1 MKFLLKFFF
10 CLLPALF
17 LFSNSGKAQT
27 VIEGRVTN
35 QENNEPVAGA
45 NVYLSGTTIGSTTN
59 INGEYSFQTSKNG
72 VYKLIFSFVGFDTHV
87 IEIRINSQDTL
98 SYDVELAPNV
108 TELDEIVI
116 SSSNRDWQ
124 RDYNQF
130 EREFLGQ
137 TSNADKTEIVNSYVL
152 NFSSNAST
160 GQLIAEAEQPLTIRN
175 EALGYIIYAELDDFR
190 WTNSGEGFYRIYP
203 RFEEMES
210 DSRREQRNWEQN
222 RRSTYLGSLQHFLR
236 SLYNGNVNSNGFSLQ
251 GTVGIIPLTQGEVR
265 YELRARPD
273 VSPQLRQVLKGF
285 KIQSRLRISHG
296 ELGEYR
302 TKRFGGTPFGATI
315 SHISPN
321 TENGFFFIDN
331 FGNLLDPNSLKI
343 EGDWA
348 KNRVANQLPLDY
360 SLN

>member
-1 MKFLLKFFF
+1 MKSLLKLFF
-10 CLLPALF
+10 CLFLALF
-17 LFSNSGKAQT
+17 LFSNPGTAQT
-27 VIEGRVTN
+27 VIEGTVTN
-35 QENNEPVAGA
+35 EENNEPVVGA
-45 NVYLSGTTIGSTTN
+45 NVYLSGTTIGSTTDRD
-59 INGEYSFQTSKNG
+59 GFYSFKTSRNG
-72 VYKLIFSFVGFDTHV
+72 VYKLIFSFVGFDNNV
-87 IEIRINSQDTL
+87 IEIRVNSQDTL
-98 SYDVELAPNV
+98 SLDAELVPNV

-124 RDYNQF
+124 RDYNRF
-130 EREFLGQ
+130 EQEFLGQ
-137 TSNADKTEIVNSYVL
+137 TSNADKTEIVNNYVL
-152 NFSSNAST
+152 NFSTDAST

-175 EALGYIIYAELDDFR
+175 EALGYIIYAELDDFK
-190 WTNSGEGFYRIYP
+190 WANSGEGFYRIYP
-203 RFEEMES
+203 RFEEMETE
-210 DSRREQRNWEQN
+210 SRREQRNWEQN

-236 SLYNGNVNSNGFSLQ
+236 SLYNGNVSSNGFSLQ
-251 GTVGIIPLTQGEVR
+251 GKIGIIPLTQGEVHN
-265 YELRARPD
+265 ELRARPD

-285 KIQSRLRISHG
+285 KIQNRLRVSHG

-321 TENGFFFIDN
+321 TKNGFFFIDN

-360 SLN
+360 SPN